1 MSESNSLVKL
11 FNDIMKGMDDDDEKK
26 LQQFTP
32 DGVPAMIARPPMPE
46 EVPMQVTPPMQESAQ
61 ELKPVEQPVSSIEP
75 PELLRRIPQ
84 YESRLDDP
92 KVGIVQPDGRMG
104 THQMAAEV
112 DPETGMMTAFPMI
125 TEMPD
130 GTLKQFENKDEALA
144 YNKSINNVK
153 AFSDPQEGID
163 YAKGG
168 YKEGTALAPTDQQKF
183 SEQFGDVPLMGEVPV
198 VTKTDEAPEDTG
210 FGLSDLFKS
219 SPPSYANKGF
229 TDTIV
234 SQEFKDK
241 LGELGEWAKENPTEA
256 VAAGLSIIP
265 VVRVGGMLSTGAA
278 NVLSKVNMGKLPN
291 RFKNFF
297 VKTKTTKSGKTK
309 VQRPGEPGKYD
320 PIKGTT
326 TSVNVPR
333 VAIAGAPV
341 IYGAGEV
348 GEALFPEREVEVP
361 VVGEPVKVTED
372 GVPSL
377 IARPP
382 NGEKVEQEVVSSN
395 QAVVD
400 PNNQDAKSSVDAE
413 VDRLLEEGLPR
424 GMMGDDGSLKFEPVD
439 PDKLDPSGDPVKV
452 KETKQGFL
460 STLWDGVKDVIVNQV
475 KDPANQKALFAY
487 AVSRALGYDG
497 VTLASQVLSNE
508 WKVGAATAKHERELE
523 KLYGKENLAALK
535 KQQENLTID
544 YSKPVTVFNPDTQEN
559 YTVFMTKDKQGFVF
573 DDGGTEPF
581 TVSTLLQSGYSIGE
595 GLDFADQQQLLSDL
609 MEKDAKTYAATIT
622 DNFLN
627 PDLEGKERDNVKK
640 ALALA
645 SEPPVIRAAMTAF
658 TNKYGRGTDFT
669 TAEVK
674 AIASNGINNYLLA
687 VSDGRAKGSKDLIGY
702 MDYEQIKYD
711 ITDNGIPSSF
721 FTISGEEDQKIG
733 VNGWSRTNNVVNKV
747 TNNINSRLGKGSYT
761 NTDIY
766 KVLAD
771 EFNKKQGDKEFMTFW
786 SKASNNSAEDKAEA
800 LSPAMLWVQ
809 SITRQDVSP
818 SYKAPS
824 LTEVL
829 DMLAKRKG

>member
-46 EVPMQVTPPMQESAQ
+46 EVPMQVTPPMQESVQ
-61 ELKPVEQPVSSIEP
+61 ELETVAQQPVSSIEP

-92 KVGIVQPDGRMG
+92 QAGILQPDGRMG

-144 YNKSINNVK
+144 YNKSVNNVK

-168 YKEGTALAPTDQQKF
+168 YKEGTALAPTEQQQF
-183 SEQFGDVPLMGEVPV
+183 SQQFGDVPLMGEVPKV
-198 VTKTDEAPEDTG
+198 NQVSEVENRISKYLESDEGKGVFPNAPEERRRG
-210 FGLSDLFKS
+210 FVEKKVLK
-219 SPPSYANKGF
+219 
-229 TDTIV
+229 
-234 SQEFKDK
+234 EME
-241 LGELGEWAKENPTEA
+241 GERE
-256 VAAGLSIIP
+256 
-265 VVRVGGMLSTGAA
+265 R
-278 NVLSKVNMGKLPN
+278 LSKTTPVSEQERAEWRLSNPQLFPGAEPEAIDKIIQEE
-291 RFKNFF
+291 KYG
-297 VKTKTTKSGKTK
+297 TKRDDKYFNTK
-309 VQRPGEPGKYD
+309 VKPLE
-320 PIKGTT
+320 
-326 TSVNVPR
+326 
-333 VAIAGAPV
+333 
-341 IYGAGEV
+341 
-348 GEALFPEREVEVP
+348 L
-361 VVGEPVKVTED
+361 TED

-424 GMMGDDGSLKFEPVD
+424 GMMGDDGSLEFEGSVD
-439 PDKLDPSGDPVKV
+439 PDKLKVSGDSGKV
-452 KETKQGFL
+452 EDPKQGFL
-460 STLWDGVKDVIVNQV
+460 STLWDGVKDIIVNQV

-508 WKVGAATAKHERELE
+508 WKVEAATAKHERELE
-523 KLYGKENLAALK
+523 KLYGKENLAAFK
-535 KQQENLTID
+535 KQQENQTID
-544 YSKPVTVFNPDTQEN
+544 YSKPVTVFNPKTQEN
-559 YTVFMTKDKQGFVF
+559 YTVFMTKNKQGYVF
-573 DDGGTEPF
+573 DDGNTVPF
-581 TVSTLLQSGYSIGE
+581 TMSTLFDRGFSIGE
-595 GLDFADQQQLLSDL
+595 GLDSADQQQILSDL
-609 MEKDAKTYAATIT
+609 MEKDAKSSFDKIV
-622 DNFLN
+622 NSFLN
-627 PDLEGKERDNVKK
+627 PDLKGDDKDEVKK
-640 ALALA
+640 ALSLA
-645 SEPPVIRAAMTAF
+645 SSPTVIREAVTSFMGKFAKG
-658 TNKYGRGTDFT
+658 TNFNTNEIKG
-669 TAEVK
+669 
-674 AIASNGINNYLLA
+674 ILSNGIYNYLRA
-687 VSDGRAKGSKDLIGY
+687 VNDGRAIGSKDLIGY
-702 MDYEQIKYD
+702 MDYEHLKYD
-711 ITDNGIPSSF
+711 IRNNGIPSSF
-721 FTISGEEDQKIG
+721 FTISGEEDQELG
-733 VNGWSRTNNVVNKV
+733 LNGWSRTNNVVKKV

-761 NTDIY
+761 DADVY
-766 KVLAD
+766 KVLSD

-786 SKASNNSAEDKAEA
+786 SKASKNSAEDKAEA
-800 LSPAMLWVQ
+800 LSPALRGVQ

-824 LTEVL
+824 LTGVL
-829 DMLAKRKG
+829 DMLAERKG

>member
-46 EVPMQVTPPMQESAQ
+46 EVPMQVTPPMQESVQ
-61 ELKPVEQPVSSIEP
+61 ELETVAQQPVSSIEP

-92 KVGIVQPDGRMG
+92 QAGILQPDGRMG

-144 YNKSINNVK
+144 YNKSVNNVK

-168 YKEGTALAPTDQQKF
+168 YKEGTALAPTEQQQF
-183 SEQFGDVPLMGEVPV
+183 SQQFGDVPLMGEVPKV
-198 VTKTDEAPEDTG
+198 NQVSEVENRISKYLESDEGKGVFPNAPEERRRG
-210 FGLSDLFKS
+210 FVEKKVLK
-219 SPPSYANKGF
+219 
-229 TDTIV
+229 
-234 SQEFKDK
+234 EME
-241 LGELGEWAKENPTEA
+241 GERE
-256 VAAGLSIIP
+256 
-265 VVRVGGMLSTGAA
+265 R
-278 NVLSKVNMGKLPN
+278 LSKTTPVSEQERAEWRLSNPQLFPGAEPEAIDKIIQEE
-291 RFKNFF
+291 KYG
-297 VKTKTTKSGKTK
+297 TKRDDKYFNTK
-309 VQRPGEPGKYD
+309 VKPLE
-320 PIKGTT
+320 
-326 TSVNVPR
+326 
-333 VAIAGAPV
+333 
-341 IYGAGEV
+341 
-348 GEALFPEREVEVP
+348 L
-361 VVGEPVKVTED
+361 TED

-460 STLWDGVKDVIVNQV
+460 STLWDGVKDIIVNQV

-508 WKVGAATAKHERELE
+508 WKVEAATAKHERELE
-523 KLYGKENLAALK
+523 KLYGKENLAAFK
-535 KQQENLTID
+535 KQQENQTID
-544 YSKPVTVFNPDTQEN
+544 YSKPVTVFNPKTQEN
-559 YTVFMTKDKQGFVF
+559 YTVFMTKNKQGYVF
-573 DDGGTEPF
+573 DDGNTVPF
-581 TVSTLLQSGYSIGE
+581 TMSTLFDRGFSIGE
-595 GLDFADQQQLLSDL
+595 GLDSADQQQILSDL
-609 MEKDAKTYAATIT
+609 MEKDAKSSFDKIV
-622 DNFLN
+622 NSFLN
-627 PDLEGKERDNVKK
+627 PDLKGDDKDEVKK
-640 ALALA
+640 ALSLA
-645 SEPPVIRAAMTAF
+645 SSPTVIREAVTSFMGKFAKG
-658 TNKYGRGTDFT
+658 TNFNTNEIKG
-669 TAEVK
+669 
-674 AIASNGINNYLLA
+674 ILSNGIYNYLRA
-687 VSDGRAKGSKDLIGY
+687 VNDGRAIGSKDLIGY
-702 MDYEQIKYD
+702 MDYEHLKYD
-711 ITDNGIPSSF
+711 IRNNGIPSSF
-721 FTISGEEDQKIG
+721 FTISGEEDQELG
-733 VNGWSRTNNVVNKV
+733 LNGWSRTNNVVKKV

-761 NTDIY
+761 DADVY
-766 KVLAD
+766 KVLSD

-786 SKASNNSAEDKAEA
+786 SKASKNSAEDKAEA
-800 LSPAMLWVQ
+800 LSPALLWVQ

-829 DMLAKRKG
+829 DMLAERKG

>member
-46 EVPMQVTPPMQESAQ
+46 EVPMQVTPPMQESVQ
-61 ELKPVEQPVSSIEP
+61 ELETVAQQPVSSIEP

-92 KVGIVQPDGRMG
+92 QAGILQPDGRMG

-125 TEMPD
+125 TEMRD

-144 YNKSINNVK
+144 YNKSVNNVK

-168 YKEGTALAPTDQQKF
+168 YKEGTALAPTEQQQF
-183 SEQFGDVPLMGEVPV
+183 SQQFGDVPLMGEVPKV
-198 VTKTDEAPEDTG
+198 NQVSEVENRISKYLESDEGKGVFPNAPEERRRG
-210 FGLSDLFKS
+210 FVEKKVLK
-219 SPPSYANKGF
+219 
-229 TDTIV
+229 
-234 SQEFKDK
+234 EME
-241 LGELGEWAKENPTEA
+241 GERE
-256 VAAGLSIIP
+256 
-265 VVRVGGMLSTGAA
+265 R
-278 NVLSKVNMGKLPN
+278 LSKTTPVSEQERAEWRLSNPQLFPGAEPEAIDKIIQEE
-291 RFKNFF
+291 KYG
-297 VKTKTTKSGKTK
+297 TKRDDKYFNTK
-309 VQRPGEPGKYD
+309 VKPLE
-320 PIKGTT
+320 
-326 TSVNVPR
+326 
-333 VAIAGAPV
+333 
-341 IYGAGEV
+341 
-348 GEALFPEREVEVP
+348 L
-361 VVGEPVKVTED
+361 TED

-424 GMMGDDGSLKFEPVD
+424 GMMGDDGSLEFEGSVD
-439 PDKLDPSGDPVKV
+439 PDKLKVSGDSGKV
-452 KETKQGFL
+452 EDPKQGFL
-460 STLWDGVKDVIVNQV
+460 STLWDGVKDIIVNQV

-508 WKVGAATAKHERELE
+508 WKVEAATAKHERELE

-535 KQQENLTID
+535 KQEENQTID
-544 YSKPVTVFNPDTQEN
+544 YSKPVTVFNPKTQEN
-559 YTVFMTKDKQGFVF
+559 YTVFMTKDKQGWVF
-573 DDGGTEPF
+573 DDGNTVPF
-581 TVSTLLQSGYSIGE
+581 TMSTLFDRGFSIGE
-595 GLDFADQQQLLSDL
+595 GLDSADQQQILSDL
-609 MEKDAKTYAATIT
+609 MEKDAKSSFDKIV
-622 DNFLN
+622 NSFLN
-627 PDLEGKERDNVKK
+627 PDLKGDDKDEVKK
-640 ALALA
+640 ALSLA
-645 SEPPVIRAAMTAF
+645 SSPTVIREAVTSFMGKFAKG
-658 TNKYGRGTDFT
+658 TNFNTNEIKG
-669 TAEVK
+669 
-674 AIASNGINNYLLA
+674 ILSNGIYNYLRA
-687 VSDGRAKGSKDLIGY
+687 VNDGRAIGSKDLIGY
-702 MDYEQIKYD
+702 MDYEHLKYD
-711 ITDNGIPSSF
+711 IRNNGIPSSF
-721 FTISGEEDQKIG
+721 FTISGEEDQELG
-733 VNGWSRTNNVVNKV
+733 LNGWSRTNNVVKKV

-761 NTDIY
+761 DADVY
-766 KVLAD
+766 KVLSD

-786 SKASNNSAEDKAEA
+786 SKASKNSAEDKAEA
-800 LSPAMLWVQ
+800 LSPALLWVQ

-824 LTEVL
+824 LTGVL
-829 DMLAKRKG
+829 DMLAERKG

>member
-46 EVPMQVTPPMQESAQ
+46 EVPMQVTPPMQESVQ
-61 ELKPVEQPVSSIEP
+61 ELETVAQQPVSSIEP

-92 KVGIVQPDGRMG
+92 KAGIVQPDGRMG

-125 TEMPD
+125 TKMPD

-168 YKEGTALAPTDQQKF
+168 YKEGTALAPTDQQQF
-183 SEQFGDVPLMGEVPV
+183 SEQFGGVPLMGEVPKV
-198 VTKTDEAPEDTG
+198 NQVSEVENRISKYLESDEGKGVFPNAPEERRRG
-210 FGLSDLFKS
+210 FVEKKVLK
-219 SPPSYANKGF
+219 
-229 TDTIV
+229 
-234 SQEFKDK
+234 EME
-241 LGELGEWAKENPTEA
+241 GERE
-256 VAAGLSIIP
+256 
-265 VVRVGGMLSTGAA
+265 R
-278 NVLSKVNMGKLPN
+278 LSKTTPVSEQERAEWRLSNPQLFPGAEPEAIDKIIQEE
-291 RFKNFF
+291 KYG
-297 VKTKTTKSGKTK
+297 TKRDDKYFNTK
-309 VQRPGEPGKYD
+309 VKPLE
-320 PIKGTT
+320 
-326 TSVNVPR
+326 
-333 VAIAGAPV
+333 
-341 IYGAGEV
+341 
-348 GEALFPEREVEVP
+348 L
-361 VVGEPVKVTED
+361 TED

-382 NGEKVEQEVVSSN
+382 NGEKVEQEVASSN

-424 GMMGDDGSLKFEPVD
+424 GMMGDDGSLEFEPVD
-439 PDKLDPSGDPVKV
+439 PDKLDPSGDPAKV
-452 KETKQGFL
+452 EDPKQGFL
-460 STLWDGVKDVIVNQV
+460 STLWDGVKDIIVNQV

-508 WKVGAATAKHERELE
+508 WKVEAATAKHERELE
-523 KLYGKENLAALK
+523 KLYGKENLAAFK
-535 KQQENLTID
+535 KQQENLTVD

-581 TVSTLLQSGYSIGE
+581 AISTLLKGGYSIGE
-595 GLDFADQQQLLSDL
+595 GLDFADQQQVLSDL
-609 MEKDAKTYAATIT
+609 MEKDVKTYVDSIT
-622 DNFLN
+622 NELN
-627 PDLEGKERDNVKK
+627 QNEDIKPGVREGIVKN
-640 ALALA
+640 LNNA
-645 SEPPVIRAAMTAF
+645 SSPPVIRAAMTAF
-658 TNKYGRGTDFT
+658 TNKYGRGTDFN
-669 TAEVK
+669 TAEVQTM
-674 AIASNGINNYLLA
+674 ASNGINNYLRA
-687 VSDGRAKGSKDLIGY
+687 VADGRAKGSKDLIGY

-721 FTISGEEDQKIG
+721 FTISGEEDQEIG

-786 SKASNNSAEDKAEA
+786 SKASKNSAEDKAEA

-829 DMLAKRKG
+829 DMLAERKG

>member
-46 EVPMQVTPPMQESAQ
+46 EVPMQVTPPMQESVQ
-61 ELKPVEQPVSSIEP
+61 ELETVAQQPVSSIEP

-92 KVGIVQPDGRMG
+92 QAGILQPDGRMG

-144 YNKSINNVK
+144 YNKSVNNVK

-168 YKEGTALAPTDQQKF
+168 YKEGTALAPTEQQQF
-183 SEQFGDVPLMGEVPV
+183 SQQFGDVPLMGEVPKV
-198 VTKTDEAPEDTG
+198 NQVSEVENRISKYLESDEGKGVFPNAPEERRRG
-210 FGLSDLFKS
+210 FVEKKVLK
-219 SPPSYANKGF
+219 
-229 TDTIV
+229 
-234 SQEFKDK
+234 EME
-241 LGELGEWAKENPTEA
+241 GERE
-256 VAAGLSIIP
+256 
-265 VVRVGGMLSTGAA
+265 R
-278 NVLSKVNMGKLPN
+278 LSKTTPVSEQERAEWRLSNPQLFPGAEPEAIDKIIQEE
-291 RFKNFF
+291 KYG
-297 VKTKTTKSGKTK
+297 TKRDDKYFNTK
-309 VQRPGEPGKYD
+309 VKPLE
-320 PIKGTT
+320 
-326 TSVNVPR
+326 
-333 VAIAGAPV
+333 
-341 IYGAGEV
+341 
-348 GEALFPEREVEVP
+348 L
-361 VVGEPVKVTED
+361 TED

-424 GMMGDDGSLKFEPVD
+424 GMMGDDGSLEFEGSVD
-439 PDKLDPSGDPVKV
+439 PDKLKVSGDSGKV
-452 KETKQGFL
+452 EDPKQGFL
-460 STLWDGVKDVIVNQV
+460 STLWDGVKDIIVNQV

-508 WKVGAATAKHERELE
+508 WKVEAATAKHERELE
-523 KLYGKENLAALK
+523 KLYGKENLAAFK
-535 KQQENLTID
+535 KQQENQTID
-544 YSKPVTVFNPDTQEN
+544 YSKPVTVFNPKTQEN
-559 YTVFMTKDKQGFVF
+559 YTVFMTKNKQGYVF
-573 DDGGTEPF
+573 DDGNTVPF
-581 TVSTLLQSGYSIGE
+581 TMSTLFDRGFSIGE
-595 GLDFADQQQLLSDL
+595 GLDSADQQQILSDL
-609 MEKDAKTYAATIT
+609 MEKDAKSSFDKIV
-622 DNFLN
+622 NSFLN
-627 PDLEGKERDNVKK
+627 PDLKGDDKDEVKK
-640 ALALA
+640 ALSLA
-645 SEPPVIRAAMTAF
+645 SSPTVIREAVTSFMGKFAKG
-658 TNKYGRGTDFT
+658 TNFNTNEIKG
-669 TAEVK
+669 
-674 AIASNGINNYLLA
+674 ILSNGIYNYLRA
-687 VSDGRAKGSKDLIGY
+687 VNDGRAIGSKDLIGY
-702 MDYEQIKYD
+702 MDYEHLKYD
-711 ITDNGIPSSF
+711 IRNNGIPSSF
-721 FTISGEEDQKIG
+721 FTISGEEDQELG
-733 VNGWSRTNNVVNKV
+733 LNGWSRTNNVVKKV

-761 NTDIY
+761 DADVY
-766 KVLAD
+766 KVLSD

-786 SKASNNSAEDKAEA
+786 SKASKNSAEDKAEA
-800 LSPAMLWVQ
+800 LSPALLWVQ

-829 DMLAKRKG
+829 DMLAERKG

>member
-46 EVPMQVTPPMQESAQ
+46 EVPMQVTPPMQESVQ
-61 ELKPVEQPVSSIEP
+61 ELETVAQQPVSSIEP

-92 KVGIVQPDGRMG
+92 QAGILQPDGRMG

-144 YNKSINNVK
+144 YNKSVNNVK

-168 YKEGTALAPTDQQKF
+168 YKEGTALAPTEQQQF
-183 SEQFGDVPLMGEVPV
+183 SQQFGDVPLMGEVPKV
-198 VTKTDEAPEDTG
+198 NQVSEVENRISKYLESDEGKGVFPNAPEERRRG
-210 FGLSDLFKS
+210 FVEKKVLK
-219 SPPSYANKGF
+219 
-229 TDTIV
+229 
-234 SQEFKDK
+234 EME
-241 LGELGEWAKENPTEA
+241 GERE
-256 VAAGLSIIP
+256 
-265 VVRVGGMLSTGAA
+265 R
-278 NVLSKVNMGKLPN
+278 LSKTTPVSEQERAEWRLSNPQLFPGAEPEAIDKIIQEE
-291 RFKNFF
+291 KYG
-297 VKTKTTKSGKTK
+297 TKRDDKYFNTK
-309 VQRPGEPGKYD
+309 VKPLE
-320 PIKGTT
+320 
-326 TSVNVPR
+326 
-333 VAIAGAPV
+333 
-341 IYGAGEV
+341 
-348 GEALFPEREVEVP
+348 L
-361 VVGEPVKVTED
+361 TED

-424 GMMGDDGSLKFEPVD
+424 GMMGDDGSLEFEGSVD
-439 PDKLDPSGDPVKV
+439 PDKLKVSGDSGKV
-452 KETKQGFL
+452 EDPKQGFL
-460 STLWDGVKDVIVNQV
+460 STLWDGVKDIIVNQV

-508 WKVGAATAKHERELE
+508 WKVEAATAKHERELE
-523 KLYGKENLAALK
+523 KLYGKENLAAFK
-535 KQQENLTID
+535 KQQENQTID
-544 YSKPVTVFNPDTQEN
+544 YSKPVTVFNPKTQEN
-559 YTVFMTKDKQGFVF
+559 YTVFMTKNKQGYVF
-573 DDGGTEPF
+573 DDGNTVPF
-581 TVSTLLQSGYSIGE
+581 TMSTLFDRGFSIGE
-595 GLDFADQQQLLSDL
+595 GLDSADQQQILSDL
-609 MEKDAKTYAATIT
+609 MEKDAKSSFDKIV
-622 DNFLN
+622 NSFLN
-627 PDLEGKERDNVKK
+627 PDLKGDDKDEVKK
-640 ALALA
+640 ALSLA
-645 SEPPVIRAAMTAF
+645 SSPTVIREAVTSFMGKFAKG
-658 TNKYGRGTDFT
+658 TNFNTNEIKG
-669 TAEVK
+669 
-674 AIASNGINNYLLA
+674 ILSNGIYNYLRA
-687 VSDGRAKGSKDLIGY
+687 VNDGRAIGSKDLIGY
-702 MDYEQIKYD
+702 MDYEHLKYD
-711 ITDNGIPSSF
+711 IRNNGIPSSF
-721 FTISGEEDQKIG
+721 FTISGEEDQELG
-733 VNGWSRTNNVVNKV
+733 LNGWSRTNNVVKKV

-761 NTDIY
+761 DADVY
-766 KVLAD
+766 KVLSD

-786 SKASNNSAEDKAEA
+786 SKASKNSAEDKAEA
-800 LSPAMLWVQ
+800 LSPALLWVQ

-824 LTEVL
+824 LTGVL
-829 DMLAKRKG
+829 DMLAERKG

>member
-46 EVPMQVTPPMQESAQ
+46 EVTPRVKENQTVRQKQEEYYLDTLDGSDPRQLRSANSIRAEITGPNNNNRVVPAPQ
-61 ELKPVEQPVSSIEP
+61 QPVGPIEQPVRPIEQPVSSIEP

-92 KVGIVQPDGRMG
+92 QAGIVQPDGRMG

-144 YNKSINNVK
+144 YNKSVNNVK

-183 SEQFGDVPLMGEVPV
+183 SEQFGDVPLMGEVPKV
-198 VTKTDEAPEDTG
+198 EQVSEVENRITKYLESDEGKGVFPNAPEERRRG
-210 FGLSDLFKS
+210 FVEKKVLK
-219 SPPSYANKGF
+219 
-229 TDTIV
+229 
-234 SQEFKDK
+234 EME
-241 LGELGEWAKENPTEA
+241 GERE
-256 VAAGLSIIP
+256 
-265 VVRVGGMLSTGAA
+265 R
-278 NVLSKVNMGKLPN
+278 LSKTAPVSEQERAEWRLSNPQLFPGAEPEAIDKIIQEE
-291 RFKNFF
+291 KYG
-297 VKTKTTKSGKTK
+297 TKRDDKYFNTK
-309 VQRPGEPGKYD
+309 VKPLE
-320 PIKGTT
+320 
-326 TSVNVPR
+326 
-333 VAIAGAPV
+333 
-341 IYGAGEV
+341 
-348 GEALFPEREVEVP
+348 L
-361 VVGEPVKVTED
+361 TED

-424 GMMGDDGSLKFEPVD
+424 GMMGDDGSLEFEPVD

-452 KETKQGFL
+452 EDPKQGFL
-460 STLWDGVKDVIVNQV
+460 STLWDGIKDVIVSQV

-508 WKVGAATAKHERELE
+508 WKVGEATAKHERELE

-581 TVSTLLQSGYSIGE
+581 TVSTLLQGGYSIGE

-674 AIASNGINNYLLA
+674 TIASNGINNYLRA
-687 VSDGRAKGSKDLIGY
+687 VADGRAKGSKDLIGY

-721 FTISGEEDQKIG
+721 FTISGEEDQEIG

-786 SKASNNSAEDKAEA
+786 SKASNNSAEDKEEA

>member
-46 EVPMQVTPPMQESAQ
+46 EVPMQVTPPMQESVQ
-61 ELKPVEQPVSSIEP
+61 ELETVAQQPVSSIEP

-92 KVGIVQPDGRMG
+92 QAGILQPDGRMG

-144 YNKSINNVK
+144 YNKSVNNVK

-183 SEQFGDVPLMGEVPV
+183 SEQFGDVPLMGEVPKV
-198 VTKTDEAPEDTG
+198 NQVSEVENRISKYLESDEGKGVFPNAPEERRRG
-210 FGLSDLFKS
+210 FVEKKVLK
-219 SPPSYANKGF
+219 
-229 TDTIV
+229 
-234 SQEFKDK
+234 EME
-241 LGELGEWAKENPTEA
+241 GERE
-256 VAAGLSIIP
+256 
-265 VVRVGGMLSTGAA
+265 R
-278 NVLSKVNMGKLPN
+278 LSKTTPVSEQERAEWRLSNPQLFPGAEPEAIDKIIQEE
-291 RFKNFF
+291 KYG
-297 VKTKTTKSGKTK
+297 TKRDDKYFNTK
-309 VQRPGEPGKYD
+309 VKPLE
-320 PIKGTT
+320 
-326 TSVNVPR
+326 
-333 VAIAGAPV
+333 
-341 IYGAGEV
+341 
-348 GEALFPEREVEVP
+348 L
-361 VVGEPVKVTED
+361 TED

-424 GMMGDDGSLKFEPVD
+424 GMMGDDGSLEFEGSVD
-439 PDKLDPSGDPVKV
+439 PDKLKVSGDSGKV
-452 KETKQGFL
+452 EDPKQGFL
-460 STLWDGVKDVIVNQV
+460 STLWDGVKDIIVNQV

-508 WKVGAATAKHERELE
+508 WKVEAATAKHERELE
-523 KLYGKENLAALK
+523 KLYGKENLAAFK
-535 KQQENLTID
+535 KQQENQTID
-544 YSKPVTVFNPDTQEN
+544 YSKPVTVFNPKTQEN
-559 YTVFMTKDKQGFVF
+559 YTVFMTKNKQGYVF
-573 DDGGTEPF
+573 DDGNTVPF
-581 TVSTLLQSGYSIGE
+581 TMSTLFDRGFSIGE
-595 GLDFADQQQLLSDL
+595 GLDSADQQQILSDL
-609 MEKDAKTYAATIT
+609 MEKDAKSSFDKIV
-622 DNFLN
+622 NSFLN
-627 PDLEGKERDNVKK
+627 PDLKGDDKDEVKK
-640 ALALA
+640 ALSLA
-645 SEPPVIRAAMTAF
+645 SSPTVIREAVTSFMGKFAKG
-658 TNKYGRGTDFT
+658 TNFNTNEIKG
-669 TAEVK
+669 
-674 AIASNGINNYLLA
+674 ILSNGIYNYLRA
-687 VSDGRAKGSKDLIGY
+687 VNDGRAIGSKDLIGY
-702 MDYEQIKYD
+702 MDYEHLKYD
-711 ITDNGIPSSF
+711 IRNNGIPSSF
-721 FTISGEEDQKIG
+721 FTISGEEDQELG
-733 VNGWSRTNNVVNKV
+733 LNGWSRTNNVVKKV

-761 NTDIY
+761 DADVY
-766 KVLAD
+766 KVLSD

-786 SKASNNSAEDKAEA
+786 SKASKNSAEDKAEA
-800 LSPAMLWVQ
+800 LSPALLWVQ

-824 LTEVL
+824 LTGVL
-829 DMLAKRKG
+829 DMLAERKG

>member
-46 EVPMQVTPPMQESAQ
+46 EVPMQVTPPMQESVQ
-61 ELKPVEQPVSSIEP
+61 ELETVAQQPVSSIEP

-92 KVGIVQPDGRMG
+92 QAGILQPDGRMG

-144 YNKSINNVK
+144 YNKSVNNVK

-168 YKEGTALAPTDQQKF
+168 YKEGTALAPTEQQQF
-183 SEQFGDVPLMGEVPV
+183 SQQFGDVPLMGEVPKV
-198 VTKTDEAPEDTG
+198 NQVSEVENRISKYLESDEGKGVFPNAPEERRRG
-210 FGLSDLFKS
+210 FVEKKVLK
-219 SPPSYANKGF
+219 
-229 TDTIV
+229 
-234 SQEFKDK
+234 EME
-241 LGELGEWAKENPTEA
+241 GERE
-256 VAAGLSIIP
+256 
-265 VVRVGGMLSTGAA
+265 R
-278 NVLSKVNMGKLPN
+278 LSK
-291 RFKNFF
+291 
-297 VKTKTTKSGKTK
+297 TTPVSEQERAEWRLSNPQLFPGAEPEAIDKIIQEEKYGTQRDDKYFNTK
-309 VQRPGEPGKYD
+309 VKPLE
-320 PIKGTT
+320 
-326 TSVNVPR
+326 
-333 VAIAGAPV
+333 
-341 IYGAGEV
+341 
-348 GEALFPEREVEVP
+348 L
-361 VVGEPVKVTED
+361 TED

-424 GMMGDDGSLKFEPVD
+424 GMMGDDGSLEFEGSVD
-439 PDKLDPSGDPVKV
+439 PDKLKVSGDSGKV
-452 KETKQGFL
+452 EDPKQGFL
-460 STLWDGVKDVIVNQV
+460 STLWDGVKDIIVNQV

-508 WKVGAATAKHERELE
+508 WKVEAATAKHERELE
-523 KLYGKENLAALK
+523 KLYGKENLAAFK
-535 KQQENLTID
+535 KQQENQTID
-544 YSKPVTVFNPDTQEN
+544 YSKPVTVFNPKTQEN
-559 YTVFMTKDKQGFVF
+559 YTVFMTKNKQGYVF
-573 DDGGTEPF
+573 DDGNTVPF
-581 TVSTLLQSGYSIGE
+581 TMSTLFDRGFSIGE
-595 GLDFADQQQLLSDL
+595 GLDSADQQQILSDL
-609 MEKDAKTYAATIT
+609 MEKDAKSSFDKIV
-622 DNFLN
+622 NSFLN
-627 PDLEGKERDNVKK
+627 PDLKGDDKDEVKK
-640 ALALA
+640 ALSLA
-645 SEPPVIRAAMTAF
+645 SSPTVIREAVTSFMGKFAKG
-658 TNKYGRGTDFT
+658 TNFNTNEIKG
-669 TAEVK
+669 
-674 AIASNGINNYLLA
+674 ILSNGIYNYLRA
-687 VSDGRAKGSKDLIGY
+687 VNDGRAIGSKDLIGY
-702 MDYEQIKYD
+702 MDYEHLKYD
-711 ITDNGIPSSF
+711 IRNNGIPSSF
-721 FTISGEEDQKIG
+721 FTISGEEDQELG
-733 VNGWSRTNNVVNKV
+733 LNGWSRTNNVVKKV

-761 NTDIY
+761 DADVY
-766 KVLAD
+766 KVLSD

-786 SKASNNSAEDKAEA
+786 SKASKNSAEDKAEA
-800 LSPAMLWVQ
+800 LSPALLWVQ

-824 LTEVL
+824 LTGVL
-829 DMLAKRKG
+829 DMLAERKG